1 MVGMKPTL
9 LIAACC
15 AALLTACTSEV
26 RFGFTPIRET
36 NHVAEATS
44 TNLVLVTN
52 YVHVPEVRDTAGA
65 VIEPAKEIQQIQPI
79 YNVTTVPA
87 HDQVQ
92 IVGWQKDEA
101 KFQTGQTLLSMIPDA
116 GPALAAL
123 FGAGGTLAAGIQTWI
138 ARRNA
143 KKADAN
149 EKGLIGTIQGVEQIR
164 SALQL
169 TDKGKE
175 LDAKML
181 EALKKA
187 QADYGAVEV
196 VQKLIE
202 QHTGY
207 TTKQVNLAGLL
218 DDKT

>member
-1 MVGMKPTL
+1 MVGMKAL
-9 LIAACC
+9 LLLPIL
-15 AALLTACTSEV
+15 LLTACTSEV

-79 YNVTTVPA
+79 YNVTTIPA

-92 IVGWQKDEA
+92 IVGWEKDQA
-101 KFQTGQTLLSMIPDA
+101 KFGVGQSLLALIPDA
-116 GPALAAL
+116 GPAAATAL
-123 FGAGGTLAAGIQTWI
+123 GAFGTVAAAIQTWI

-149 EKGLIGTIQGVEQIR
+149 ETGLIATMKGIEEIR
-164 SALQL
+164 VALRQ
-169 TDKGKE
+169 TEKGKE
-175 LDAKML
+175 LDAKIVN
-181 EALKKA
+181 ALKTA
-187 QADYGAVEV
+187 QDEYGAMDV
-196 VQKLIE
+196 VKKLIE
-202 QHTGY
+202 EHTGF
-207 TTKQVNLAGLL
+207 TTRQVDLSKLI
-218 DDKT
+218 